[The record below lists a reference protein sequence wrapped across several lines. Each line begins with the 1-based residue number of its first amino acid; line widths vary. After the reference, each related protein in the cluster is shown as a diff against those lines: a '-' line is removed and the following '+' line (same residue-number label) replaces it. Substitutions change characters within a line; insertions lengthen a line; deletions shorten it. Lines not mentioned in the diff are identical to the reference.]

1 MTLCTF
7 EVFCCKG
14 RRFVAGGHHTNR
26 DGNVTFADS
35 CCFPC
40 IAGASCRP
48 VCGKNGGY
56 GAPRRNSEIARC
68 AFAFSKHEDCSLLKT
83 NKIYVFFPAFPK
95 KRESLTIHAACNA
108 RAPFPRRNLKAP
120 HSAAFRCNMYDQ
132 TPLSAYHYIAALLIC
147 QEKFRDF

>member
-1 MTLCTF
+1 MHDLN
-7 EVFCCKG
+7 G
-14 RRFVAGGHHTNR
+14 
-26 DGNVTFADS
+26 ADD
-35 CCFPC
+35 
-40 IAGASCRP
+40 IGAVQPLSAA
-48 VCGKNGGY
+48 GKNGGY

-120 HSAAFRCNMYDQ
+120 HSAAFKSNMYDQ